1 VAATDASPAVCS
13 AAGDV
18 VRALASGAGAVLAEG
33 HVGDWF
39 DGIGGLSVYL
49 MPPGGQRIATSYSQL
64 AFARHTGWDEMLA
77 AYHAAV
83 A

>member
-1 VAATDASPAVCS
+1 
-13 AAGDV
+13 
-18 VRALASGAGAVLAEG
+18 VLAEG